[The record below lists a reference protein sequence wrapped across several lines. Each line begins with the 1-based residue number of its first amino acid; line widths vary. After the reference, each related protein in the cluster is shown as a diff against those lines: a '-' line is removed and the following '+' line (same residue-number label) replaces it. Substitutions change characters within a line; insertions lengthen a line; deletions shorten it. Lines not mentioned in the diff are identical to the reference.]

1 MTEVYGRYNM
11 VNLTFLFTSRLDAV
25 MCLCCLFPAPYIIC
39 SLSSKPQPLGL
50 EGTEHTDYTVKL

>member
-11 VNLTFLFTSRLDAV
+11 VNLTSLFTSRLDAV

-50 EGTEHTDYTVKL
+50 EGTEHTDYTVKF